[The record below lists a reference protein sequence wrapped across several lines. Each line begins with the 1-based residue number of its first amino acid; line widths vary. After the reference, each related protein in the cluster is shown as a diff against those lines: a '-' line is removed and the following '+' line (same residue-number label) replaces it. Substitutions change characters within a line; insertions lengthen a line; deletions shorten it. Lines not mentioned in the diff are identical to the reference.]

1 MYTLYQTQEFQDWLD
16 GLNDRR
22 AQVRI
27 AARLRLA
34 EGGEPRGRPPGG
46 GGGVGKGGGVAG
58 NLGDWQSV
66 GGEVSEMRV
75 DFGPGYRLYFTRR
88 GKLLIVMLAG
98 GDKSSQKRDIN
109 RAQRIAATLE

>member
-1 MYTLYQTQEFQDWLD
+1 MYLLRQTQEFQAWLD
-16 GLNDRR
+16 GLGDRR

-34 EGGEPRGRPPGG
+34 E
-46 GGGVGKGGGVAG
+46 AG
-58 NLGDWQSV
+58 SLGDWKPV

-88 GKLLIVMLAG
+88 GSLLIVMLAG
-98 GDKSSQKRDIN
+98 GDKSTQKRDIK
-109 RAQRIAATLE
+109 RAQRIVTELELEP